1 MKNDSNRLSD
11 DAERLLQLVMGDGTS
26 DQISMLAREI
36 VEKRE
41 SVRRENKK
49 AMLDELKNR
58 LAKYERDNDDDDF
71 IEDGSL
77 GQIWS
82 KAMSA
87 NADAIKFQESV
98 LSQWSSPYQ
107 KALAKCREAI
117 ELLCERW
124 GFGKDVWAMLHFIFI
139 EFGQYAPDD
148 YNLSSGVF
156 LDFEYNPSGVE
167 GILFVGGKLS
177 NKEICDGDSIDIRS
191 IQDKIEHA
199 AEDIDSQ
206 LGDDS
211 LYNARCAV
219 FGEEVFRGEEGQ
231 TAICDAIYLC
241 FHLDSLS
248 WLSDAEFALWIL
260 IGFLNGATNN
270 DASVRYARLKK
281 RIMELEKEVDDCGND
296 RQPPVKSSNDS
307 NDAES

>member
-1 MKNDSNRLSD
+1 MKNDSDRLSD
-11 DAERLLQLVMGDGTS
+11 DAERLLQLVIGNGTR
-26 DQISMLAREI
+26 DQITKLAQEI

-41 SVRRENKK
+41 SARRENKK
-49 AMLDELKNR
+49 VMLDELRNK
-58 LAKYERDNDDDDF
+58 LARYEKDNNNDDF
-71 IEDGSL
+71 LEDGSL

-82 KAMSA
+82 KALSA

-98 LSQWSSPYQ
+98 ISQWSSPYQ
-107 KALAKCREAI
+107 KALVKCREAI
-117 ELLCERW
+117 EQLCERW
-124 GFGKDVWAMLHFIFI
+124 GFGNDVWAMLHFIFI
-139 EFGQYAPDD
+139 EFDQYAPDD
-148 YNLSSGVF
+148 YNSGVF
-156 LDFEYNPSGVE
+156 LDFEYNPSGVGE
-167 GILFVGGKLS
+167 ILFAGGKLS

-191 IQDKIEHA
+191 IQEKIEHA

-241 FHLDSLS
+241 FHPDSLS

-281 RIMELEKEVDDCGND
+281 RIIELEKEVDDCGND
-296 RQPPVKSSNDS
+296 EQPPVKSSNDS